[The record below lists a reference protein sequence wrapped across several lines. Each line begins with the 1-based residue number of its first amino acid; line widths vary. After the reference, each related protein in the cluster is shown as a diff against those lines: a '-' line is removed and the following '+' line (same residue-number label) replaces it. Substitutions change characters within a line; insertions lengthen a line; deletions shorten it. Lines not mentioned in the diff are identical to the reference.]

1 LYRQEDKLTDREL
14 KMNENIFREYDIR
27 GIVES
32 DFTADTVI
40 NIGKAFST
48 YIQKEGYNNCVIG
61 YDARLSADFLFSTFT
76 NSLRDCGIDV
86 ISIGQCTTPILYFAQ
101 VHLKADSAVM
111 ITGSHNPADMNGF
124 KMITKDSALYG
135 EKIQMLKNIILQNRF
150 SCRPENEP
158 AGTLKHVSV
167 KDAYF
172 DFLKKNISM
181 GSRKLCI
188 IVDGGNGTGGQIA
201 AEIFRYFGH
210 QVTELYTEPD
220 GRFPNHHPD
229 PTVPKYMADLISEV
243 KRSDA
248 DLGIGYDGDADR
260 IGIVTEK
267 GEMLFGDHLMM
278 IFAKEIL
285 SRKPGAVIVGEVKCS
300 QTMYDGIEK
309 LGGNG
314 IMWKAGHSLI
324 KAKMKET
331 GAELGGEVSGHIFFK
346 DRFFGHDDALYASLR
361 LLEIL
366 SRTDGTVSDLLTD
379 IPKMIMT
386 PEIRLDSDDNKKFEI
401 VRRVTDH
408 FKKEGY
414 KVVDVD
420 GVRVIF
426 SDGFGLIRAS
436 NTQPALVQRYE
447 ASTQKRLDEIMKL
460 MQSKLKEIEEAI

>member
-1 LYRQEDKLTDREL
+1 
-14 KMNENIFREYDIR
+14 MNENIFREYDIR
-27 GIVES
+27 GVVET
-32 DFTADTVI
+32 DFTADTVVK
-40 NIGKAFST
+40 IGKAFST
-48 YIQKEGYNNCVIG
+48 YLIKEGFKNCVIG
-61 YDARLSADFLFSTFT
+61 YDARLSADYLFSTFT

-86 ISIGQCTTPILYFAQ
+86 ISIGQCTSPILYFAQ
-101 VHLKADSAVM
+101 INLNADSAVM

-124 KMITKDSALYG
+124 KMLTKKTALYG
-135 EKIQMLKNIILQNRF
+135 DKIQDLKNIILNNELI
-150 SCRPENEP
+150 SRPEDVS
-158 AGTLKHVSV
+158 AGTLKHMSV
-167 KDAYF
+167 RDEYL
-172 DFLKKNISM
+172 DYMKKNITM
-181 GSRKLCI
+181 GSRKLKI
-188 IVDGGNGTGGQIA
+188 VVDGGNGTGGQIA
-201 AEIFRYFGH
+201 SEIFRYFGH
-210 QVTELYTEPD
+210 EVIELYTDPD

-229 PTVPKYMADLISEV
+229 PTVPKYMTDLINEV
-243 KRSDA
+243 KRSKA

-267 GEMLFGDHLMM
+267 GDMLFGDHLMM
-278 IFAKEIL
+278 IFSKEIL
-285 SRKPGAVIVGEVKCS
+285 SRKPGSVIVGEVKCS
-300 QTMYDGIEK
+300 QTLYDGIEK
-309 LGGNG
+309 LGGKG

-366 SRTDGTVSDLLTD
+366 SRSDITMSGLLSD
-379 IPKMIMT
+379 IPKTIMT

-401 VRRVTDH
+401 VKRVTEY
-408 FKKEGY
+408 FKKAGY

-426 SDGFGLIRAS
+426 DDGFGLIRAS

-447 ASTQKRLDEIMKL
+447 ASSEERLKEIMEL

>member
-1 LYRQEDKLTDREL
+1 
-14 KMNENIFREYDIR
+14 MNENIFREYDIR
-27 GIVES
+27 GVVET
-32 DFTADTVI
+32 DFTADTVVK
-40 NIGKAFST
+40 IGKAFST
-48 YIQKEGYNNCVIG
+48 YLIKEGFKNCVIG
-61 YDARLSADFLFSTFT
+61 YDARLSADYLFSTFT

-86 ISIGQCTTPILYFAQ
+86 ISIGQCTSPILYFAQ
-101 VHLKADSAVM
+101 INLNADSAVM

-124 KMITKDSALYG
+124 KMLTKKTALYG
-135 EKIQMLKNIILQNRF
+135 DKIQDLKNIILNNELI
-150 SCRPENEP
+150 SRPEDVS
-158 AGTLKHVSV
+158 AGTLKHMSV
-167 KDAYF
+167 RDEYL
-172 DFLKKNISM
+172 DYMKKNITM
-181 GSRKLCI
+181 GSRKLKI
-188 IVDGGNGTGGQIA
+188 LVDGGNGTGGQIA
-201 AEIFRYFGH
+201 SEIFRYFGH
-210 QVTELYTEPD
+210 EVIELYTDPD

-229 PTVPKYMADLISEV
+229 PTVPKYMTDLINEV
-243 KRSDA
+243 KRSKA

-267 GEMLFGDHLMM
+267 GDMLFGDHLMM
-278 IFAKEIL
+278 IFSKEIL
-285 SRKPGAVIVGEVKCS
+285 SRKPGSVIVGEVKCS
-300 QTMYDGIEK
+300 QTLYDGIEK
-309 LGGNG
+309 LGGKG

-366 SRTDGTVSDLLTD
+366 SRSDSTMSGLLSD
-379 IPKMIMT
+379 IPKTIMT

-401 VRRVTDH
+401 VKRVTEY
-408 FKKEGY
+408 FKKAGY

-426 SDGFGLIRAS
+426 DDGFGLIRAS

-447 ASTQKRLDEIMKL
+447 ASSEERLKEIMEL